1 MPKDAC
7 YHSVK
12 ARYDKFPSARA
23 SQAIAKCRKK
33 KGQSRK
39 SKAGSA
45 LKRWAK
51 ETWKEKS
58 GKPCGTTGSYC
69 RPSKR
74 VSSKTPKT
82 RSQPTKSQES
92 RAESAKRSGRR
103 APTYRKK
110 KS

>member
-7 YHSVK
+7 YRSVK
-12 ARYDKFPSARA
+12 ARYAKFPSARA

-39 SKAGSA
+39 SSEGAS
-45 LKRWAK
+45 LKRWASEK
-51 ETWKEKS
+51 WKEKS

-82 RSQPTKSQES
+82 RSQLSKSQES
-92 RAESAKRSGRR
+92 RAESAKRQGRR
-103 APTYRKK
+103 APTYRKSK
-110 KS
+110 